1 MNREL
6 LHELLDLCIDVTE
19 KIRYR
24 ANYEAL
30 NVSYRVIIWLFDGAE
45 DLVRSYHM
53 QTVDE
58 AKDCI
63 KDLKKLLETEKAL
76 TPASN

>member
-19 KIRYR
+19 KTSYR

-30 NVSYRVIIWLFDGAE
+30 NVSYRAVVWLFDGAG
-45 DLVRSYHM
+45 DIVHSYHVE
-53 QTVDE
+53 TVDG
-58 AKDCI
+58 AKGCI
-63 KDLKKLLETEKAL
+63 KDLEKLLETEKAL
-76 TPASN
+76 TPGSN

>member
-19 KIRYR
+19 KTSYR

-30 NVSYRVIIWLFDGAE
+30 NVSYRAIVWLFNEADNI
-45 DLVRSYHM
+45 VRDYHI

-63 KDLKKLLETEKAL
+63 KDLEKLLETEKAL